1 MNDLI
6 TLNSNSEIG
15 TFYTSFRGESAA
27 EKAQLFK
34 IMNTPKYKVSDC
46 INKTILLKDLY
57 VEMVSCTNEQTGEV
71 SVAPR
76 IVLIDKDNEGYQ
88 CVSTG
93 ILSALKKLMQI
104 YGEPTWDEPL
114 PIKII
119 QLKKGAR
126 SILTFELTV

>member
-6 TLNSNSEIG
+6 SLNNNSEIG

-126 SILTFELTV
+126 SILTFELAV

>member
-6 TLNSNSEIG
+6 SLNNNSEIG
-15 TFYTSFRGESAA
+15 TFYTSFRGETAA

-71 SVAPR
+71 SVGPR

-126 SILTFELTV
+126 SILTFEVAV

>member
-15 TFYTSFRGESAA
+15 TFYTSFRGETSA

-34 IMNTPKYKVSDC
+34 IMNTPRYKVSDC

-126 SILTFELTV
+126 SILTFELAV

>member
-6 TLNSNSEIG
+6 SLNNNSEIG
-15 TFYTSFRGESAA
+15 TFYTSFRGETAA

-126 SILTFELTV
+126 SILTFEVAV

>member
-126 SILTFELTV
+126 SILTFELAV

>member
-6 TLNSNSEIG
+6 TLNINSEIG

-57 VEMVSCTNEQTGEV
+57 VEMVSCKNEQTGEV

-126 SILTFELTV
+126 SILTFELAV